1 MPNRRPALQS
11 FVKTSK
17 FGARKPLKG
26 SSKSFYSILHNCSD
40 IYPNVEKFVILHR
53 KTVDMLLT
61 SNNKFK
67 KLLVIGDRVLIRPSR
82 PDEKTSSGLYLP
94 PGVQE
99 KEKVQQGKIIKTGP
113 GYAIPMPVED
123 EPWKSEEES
132 VKYVPLQAKEGDLA
146 IFLVSGATEVMYEGE
161 KYFIVP
167 QGAILLLEREED
179 L

>member
-1 MPNRRPALQS
+1 MLVFCSFQHWANFHPNM
-11 FVKTSK
+11 
-17 FGARKPLKG
+17 
-26 SSKSFYSILHNCSD
+26 
-40 IYPNVEKFVILHR
+40 EKIVILHR
-53 KTVDMLLT
+53 KSVDMLLT